1 MRRGGIQS
9 ARRQRL
15 SGKGNGLISQLR
27 GGRGAVFSLSF
38 LRAKGKPASRPRG
51 RDFRRASLNHNS
63 QRRGNPRQPLYNPY
77 STRVGASRG
86 YPPHRRRAR
95 KGGYAGCRG
104 DFCPTTNRQPVIFVL
119 SPRPMVFSLSPLV
132 ASAGRAPFTIQPRAN
147 HKNFKGPPRRRSA
160 YLVVVRLSQP
170 AHPSLNPK
178 NGSRGANFSH
188 AEAQRG
194 REC

>member
-9 ARRQRL
+9 ARRQRQ
-15 SGKGNGLISQLR
+15 SGKGNGLISHER

-38 LRAKGKPASRPRG
+38 LRAKGKPASRPWG

-63 QRRGNPRQPLYNPY
+63 QRTGNPRQPLYNPCW
-77 STRVGASRG
+77 RFARG
-86 YPPHRRRAR
+86 
-95 KGGYAGCRG
+95 RG
-104 DFCPTTNRQPVIFVL
+104 DFSQATKKQPVEFVL

-160 YLVVVRLSQP
+160 YLVVVRLLSQP
-170 AHPSLNPK
+170 AHSSLNPK
-178 NGSRGANFSH
+178 NGSRGRIFLTQRRREAENAEKIANL
-188 AEAQRG
+188 
-194 REC
+194 

>member
-9 ARRQRL
+9 ARRQRQ
-15 SGKGNGLISQLR
+15 SGKGNGLISHER

-38 LRAKGKPASRPRG
+38 LRAKGKPARRPWG

-63 QRRGNPRQPLYNPY
+63 KRRGNPRQPLYNHY

-86 YPPHRRRAR
+86 YPPRRRRAR
-95 KGGYAGCRG
+95 RGGYAGCRG
-104 DFCPTTNRQPVIFVL
+104 DFSQATKKQPVEFVL

-147 HKNFKGPPRRRSA
+147 HKYS
-160 YLVVVRLSQP
+160 
-170 AHPSLNPK
+170 
-178 NGSRGANFSH
+178 
-188 AEAQRG
+188 
-194 REC
+194 